1 MADYF
6 CLKHATMDGP
16 FSDDFLDDNNRLSR
30 EIPDKVK
37 TANDEAPITD
47 AARATKTVTT
57 HLIDHQ
63 NKCAR

>member
-6 CLKHATMDGP
+6 YLKLVTMDGP
-16 FSDDFLDDNNRLSR
+16 FSDDFLDDNRRLSR
-30 EIPDKVK
+30 VIPAKVK

-47 AARATKTVTT
+47 AARATKTATT
-57 HLIDHQ
+57 HLIDHE